1 MNGLENKTVSEL
13 KAIAKENNIKG
24 YSKLKKAEL
33 IESIVHSF
41 EEVEKATKEIDI
53 NFDNDVWYTSIKDNK
68 ILKIVADE
76 DVQAPRGEEFDCIV
90 SKMICFH
97 KRHNLGDKHNY
108 DEPYDLLV
116 ELVEE
121 NFTKNEIVEKFN
133 NFRVEKSED
142 YENDFEVYS
151 TYRFDEGRYVDN
163 FCSKNLENQ
172 NNEIAEVILNNLF
185 DFTEIE
191 RIVEVLKEKLV
202 ILPIYMYEHSG
213 ITIKTTPFGCEWDS
227 GQVGF
232 IYATITDIKNNY
244 SGELIA
250 SVENMENILVNEVK
264 LYDQYLNN
272 ETFGFVKYE
281 INMDKLQE
289 IKDLKESN
297 LTMLELEDLDIV
309 KEVDSCWGFY
319 GIDLEEVKTNI
330 KGCGFDNMLES
341 LQ

>member
-33 IESIVHSF
+33 IELIVHSF

-232 IYATITDIKNNY
+232 IYATIEDMKSMYDCATQED
-244 SGELIA
+244 
-250 SVENMENILVNEVK
+250 MENILISEVK

-272 ETFGFVKYE
+272 ETFGFVLYIIDMK
-281 INMDKLQE
+281 KLEE
-289 IKDLKESN
+289 IKELKESN

-309 KEVDSCWGFY
+309 TEEDACWGFY
-319 GIDLEEVKTNI
+319 GISLEEIKSNI
-330 KGCGFDNMLES
+330 KGYGFDDVLEN